1 MNLPASE
8 LRSNTGIPN
17 MEKLIGGG
25 LPKGSCVLVSGKYG
39 TGKTTFALQ
48 YLTKG
53 ITDSGELGVFVT
65 FLDDKEDLM
74 GDAKQFGWQV
84 KRLENAGALRIIS
97 GSPGRMSGFG
107 EGDVTSGKEILER
120 IVEAVKEHEA
130 ERLVIDGL
138 DELSDF
144 FETKS
149 EFRSGIASLR
159 RELIKRG
166 CTSVL
171 TSTSD
176 ADLGEIVDSVIV
188 LHYES
193 SGLGKNR
200 AVEIRKMRKSSHTS
214 QICPFEITDE
224 GIIITGAPKE
234 KEPMPPVSEAE
245 AESAPVAEEARP
257 ETEGITEVK
266 ESAERQEFLH
276 SLLRHDLKNKVQIA
290 KGYLKLMKDADM
302 SEEYKRMLEKTEKAI
317 DDSTDLIEKVRTL
330 QKAEKENEIQELD
343 VGSKVKKAIEKYEP
357 FTSDLGIEI
366 DSEKFECKIQGGP
379 LLEELFANLI
389 ENSIQHSE
397 CERIKI
403 SARENEEECVVT
415 VEDDGEGIPEDIK
428 DRIFEEGFKKGE
440 GAGSGL
446 GLSLVK
452 EIAESYGGTV
462 KIRDSELGGARF
474 DVHLKK

>member
-1 MNLPASE
+1 MNIPASE

-53 ITDSGELGVFVT
+53 ITDYGELGIFVT

-84 KRLENAGALRIIS
+84 KRLKNAGALRIMS
-97 GSPGRMSGFG
+97 GPPGRITGFD
-107 EGDVTSGKEILER
+107 EGDIESGKEILKK
-120 IVEAVKEHEA
+120 IVETVEKHEA

-176 ADLGEIVDSVIV
+176 DDLGEIVDSVIV

-224 GIIITGAPKE
+224 GIIITGPPKE
-234 KEPMPPVSEAE
+234 KEPMPPVSETEAKPAPE
-245 AESAPVAEEARP
+245 AEEVQP
-257 ETEGITEVK
+257 ETEDITKVK

-290 KGYLKLMKDADM
+290 KGYLKLLEDADM
-302 SEEYKRMLEKTEKAI
+302 SEEYKGMLNKTMKAI

-330 QKAEKENEIQELD
+330 QKAEEESEIQEFNA
-343 VGSKVKKAIEKYEP
+343 GSMVKRAIDKYEP
-357 FTSDLGIEI
+357 FTSDLGVKI
-366 DSEKFECKIQGGP
+366 DSEEFECKIRGGP

-397 CERIKI
+397 CERIDI
-403 SARENEEECVVT
+403 SARENEDECIVT
-415 VEDDGEGIPEDIK
+415 VEDDGKGIPDDIR
-428 DRIFEEGFKKGE
+428 DRIFEEGFKKGK

-452 EIAESYGGTV
+452 EIAESYGGNIEL
-462 KIRDSELGGARF
+462 KESELGGARF